1 MTEARAEI
9 ALKFSTIPQVR
20 EIPNGRV
27 EFNLTAPN
35 GVVFTA
41 NIKRKTWKKS
51 EAAMRELEHWVASV
65 GGKLGKPTSS
75 GFELTDAGLQV
86 YEKKP
91 KQPQVGRG
99 KHDGQQ

>member
-20 EIPNGRV
+20 EVPNGRV
-27 EFNLTAPN
+27 EFDLTAPN

-41 NIKRKTWKKS
+41 NIKKKTWRKS
-51 EAAMRELEHWVASV
+51 EASMREYNHWVASV
-65 GGKLGKPTSS
+65 GGKLGNPTAS
-75 GFELTDAGLQV
+75 GFELADAGLQV

-91 KQPQVGRG
+91 KQSKATHQTVAT
-99 KHDGQQ
+99 H

>member
-20 EIPNGRV
+20 DIPNGRV
-27 EFNLTAPN
+27 EFDLTAPN

-51 EAAMRELEHWVASV
+51 EASMRELEHWVASV
-65 GGKLGKPTSS
+65 GGKLGNPTSS
-75 GFELTDAGLQV
+75 GFELEGAGLQV

-91 KQPQVGRG
+91 KPP
-99 KHDGQQ
+99 KLTEEPSTPH